1 MMVTGL
7 ILNIITLCG
16 IAVLAAIV
24 LYMVSKKFT
33 VEQSALETAIFDA
46 LPHANCGACGK
57 AGCQDFAKAY
67 SKADSSE
74 IENLYCPVGGQ
85 KVMQKL
91 AELKGVNSVTKTPTC
106 AVLLCN
112 GTCQNAPDKIIY
124 DGLKSCRVANDIM
137 SGKSGCPNGC
147 LRLGDCVKVCKFG
160 ALSLNPETG
169 IPEIDYQKC
178 TSCGACVKRCP
189 RGLFEI
195 RPIEKGQQVYVA
207 CHNKQKGAVARK
219 NCTAACIACGKCAK
233 INPDIFVDN
242 NLAYIPASVSPV
254 EYGQKL
260 ADECPVKAIHYRKDI
275 VKGESH
281 EG

>member
-1 MMVTGL
+1 MITAL
-7 ILNIITLCG
+7 ILNIVTLCS
-16 IAVLAAIV
+16 IAALAAVV
-24 LYMVSKKFT
+24 LYMVSKKFA
-33 VEQSALETAIFDA
+33 VEQSALETAVFEV

-67 SKADSSE
+67 AQAGTE
-74 IENLYCPVGGQ
+74 ELQNLYCPVGGR

-91 AELKGVNSVTKTPTC
+91 AALKGSGTLSIAPTC
-106 AVLLCN
+106 AVLRCN
-112 GTCQNAPDKIIY
+112 GTCQNAPDKMVY
-124 DGLKSCRVANDIM
+124 DGLRSCRVANDIM

-147 LRLGDCVKVCKFG
+147 LRLGDCVQVCQFG
-160 ALSLNPETG
+160 ALRINPQTG
-169 IPEIDYQKC
+169 IPEIDYHKC

-195 RPIEKGQQVYVA
+195 RPIVKGQQVYVA
-207 CHNKQKGAVARK
+207 CRNKQKGSVARK
-219 NCTAACIACGKCAK
+219 NCTSACIACGKCAK
-233 INPDIFVDN
+233 LNSEIVVEN
-242 NLAYIPASVSPV
+242 NLAYIPASVSPI